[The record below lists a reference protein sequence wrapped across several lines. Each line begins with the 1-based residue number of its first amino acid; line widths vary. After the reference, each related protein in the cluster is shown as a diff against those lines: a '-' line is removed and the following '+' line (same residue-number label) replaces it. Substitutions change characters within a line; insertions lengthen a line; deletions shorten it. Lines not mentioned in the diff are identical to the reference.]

1 MPQRCCSQ
9 ALTAVLLLATTL
21 SIHAATS
28 ADTPVRVD
36 FTVANGFMVVVPVHI
51 NGTGPY
57 NFLLDTGTSR
67 SMVVARVAD
76 RLALPTTGR
85 SIIVGVHGAS
95 AISLVQA
102 SSLTLAG
109 ATVPNLQLTVVPK
122 NSGFPPDL
130 AGVLGEDFLENFDVL
145 LDNRHHTLE
154 LEPGSGSLSEMLS
167 GERLPLRSTGVLGG
181 EPTAGRIIVQG
192 HARELGDK
200 EITLLLDSGASN
212 LMWFHGAAS
221 LGPTTAQENSI
232 AASTGTVSSTVY
244 TRTIRLLQLGQ
255 KRVPDLTAWSQSQS
269 VSADTDAALPTSVFH
284 SIFISHS
291 QRYVIFDPSRKK

>member
-1 MPQRCCSQ
+1 MPQPCCPQ
-9 ALTAVLLLATTL
+9 ALTAVLLLASTL

-57 NFLLDTGTSR
+57 DFLLDTGASR

-76 RLALPTTGR
+76 RLALPATGR
-85 SIIVGVHGAS
+85 STIVGIHGTA
-95 AISLVQA
+95 AISLVQTG
-102 SSLTLAG
+102 SLSLAG
-109 ATVPNLQLTVVPK
+109 ATVPNLQLSVIPK
-122 NSGFPPDL
+122 NSGFPSNV
-130 AGVLGEDFLENFDVL
+130 AGVLGEDFLEKFDVL

-154 LEPGSGSLSEMLS
+154 LQPGSGSLSQMLS
-167 GERLPLRSTGVLGG
+167 GERLPLQPTGVLNG

-200 EITLLLDSGASN
+200 EITLLLDSGANS

-221 LGPTTAQENSI
+221 LGPANAQESSF
-232 AASTGTVSSTVY
+232 AAPNGVVSSTVY
-244 TRTIRLLQLGQ
+244 TRSIGLLQLGQ
-255 KRVPDLTAWSQSQS
+255 KRVPGLTAWSQSQPIF
-269 VSADTDAALPTSVFH
+269 ADTDAALPTSVFH